1 MRQVCLLLPFLAT
14 TRLHCHC
21 LPDNC
26 TQLLSNLPVLTLAH
40 TAPHTAGRASLV
52 KHESDPASA
61 LRPPAS
67 AFSVPSD
74 DSI

>member
-1 MRQVCLLLPFLAT
+1 MRQVCLLLPFPAT
-14 TRLHCHC
+14 TRLRCHC

-26 TQLLSNLPVLTLAH
+26 TQLLSNLPALTLAH
-40 TAPHTAGRASLV
+40 TGPPTQLAASLV